1 MPTPANRTAPA
12 HIVTLLFLLLAAL
25 LVACGASDDPETAEP
40 AVTPASEGL
49 DKPAPEE
56 TVETAEPTETPT
68 ATPLPTISAPTVPS
82 VASSACDRMPYSV
95 WNADNGDR
103 ISIGEL
109 TQFEYFVG
117 GESRFGSYTCE
128 GDVLTISL
136 KDGDTIE
143 GAYSADPSR
152 LTVDGAA
159 YSFNQAE
166 SAFQE

>member
-1 MPTPANRTAPA
+1 MPTTAAPIA
-12 HIVTLLFLLLAAL
+12 RARIASLLLLLLAGL
-25 LVACGASDDPETAEP
+25 LVACGGSDDPETADP
-40 AVTPASEGL
+40 TTAPVSEGL

-56 TVETAEPTETPT
+56 TVEAAEPTEIPT

-82 VASSACDRMPYSV
+82 VASTACDRMPYSV
-95 WNADNGDR
+95 WNAENGDR

-117 GESRFGSYTCE
+117 GESQFGSYTCE

-143 GAYSADPSR
+143 GAYSADPSE
-152 LTVDGAA
+152 LTVGDTA